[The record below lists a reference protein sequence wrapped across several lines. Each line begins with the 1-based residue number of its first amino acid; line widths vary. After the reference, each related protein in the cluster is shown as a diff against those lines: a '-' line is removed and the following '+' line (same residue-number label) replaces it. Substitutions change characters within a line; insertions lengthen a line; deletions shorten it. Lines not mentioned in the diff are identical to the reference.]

1 MGQQAEDYWLNF
13 LQTAEREFR
22 RYKVL
27 AERAMG
33 QLEFPELTTSEKDGT
48 NSIAII
54 VKHMAGNMQSR
65 FTNILEEDGE
75 KAWRDRDS
83 EFREPYKTRK
93 EMMAAWEAGWTKV
106 FSTLHSLEGEA
117 WHTELRIRREPH
129 TLVEAILRQLS
140 HYASHTGQIVYIA
153 KAARGDQFKNL
164 SIPKGGSREF
174 NEGYFKGRGSK
185 REGRK

>member
-27 AERAMG
+27 AERAME
-33 QLEFPELTTSEKDGT
+33 QLEFSELTTPEKDGT

-75 KAWRDRDS
+75 KAWRDRDL

-93 EMMAAWEAGWTKV
+93 EMMAAWEAGWT
-106 FSTLHSLEGEA
+106 
-117 WHTELRIRREPH
+117 
-129 TLVEAILRQLS
+129 
-140 HYASHTGQIVYIA
+140 
-153 KAARGDQFKNL
+153 
-164 SIPKGGSREF
+164 
-174 NEGYFKGRGSK
+174 
-185 REGRK
+185 